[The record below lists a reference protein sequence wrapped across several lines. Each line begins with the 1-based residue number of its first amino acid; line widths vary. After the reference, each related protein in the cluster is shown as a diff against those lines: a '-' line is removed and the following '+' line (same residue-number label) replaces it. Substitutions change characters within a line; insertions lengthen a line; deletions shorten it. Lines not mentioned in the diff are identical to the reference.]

1 MIILN
6 IPVDQISPYQEEFF
20 SFVSSKTKKKKVI
33 FIAYPV
39 LPGSRFKACP
49 RNRRLK
55 CPPLIR
61 CHLKKGEGCYE
72 QTQGVEGRNNSR
84 TPPLPDVH
92 IAAVLDRVT
101 FHPLQSYYNH
111 TV

>member
-20 SFVSSKTKKKKVI
+20 CFVSSKTKKKKVI

-39 LPGSRFKACP
+39 LPGSRFKAGP

-72 QTQGVEGRNNSR
+72 QTQGVDREKQLANTASPRR
-84 TPPLPDVH
+84 THRRGARPCHFSSVT
-92 IAAVLDRVT
+92 VL
-101 FHPLQSYYNH
+101 L
-111 TV
+111 